1 MPKSKFPPTIFV
13 LGMRQHVGKTVTSIG
28 VIAKLL
34 SPEYGYSV
42 DEIGYIKPVGQES
55 VPIINEEGKEIQV
68 DKDAVLVTSLL
79 GMKVPQYEVTSPV
92 IWHGGLTAEYIDDQ
106 AKESPKMDPAYFRE
120 HICESYIKVAEGKKV
135 VIIEGTGQLGVGSVG
150 GISGPDVINILR
162 KMGVPLYV
170 LIVTDAG
177 IGGTIDMTFP
187 FLITMDRMGAR
198 IDGIIINR
206 VFPPKLDKIKH
217 YLNTYYT
224 QLFPKQYGY
233 LMTNPVPP
241 LVGFIPLVPKLKMFS
256 MRLLAETFPRET
268 KTAVEILAPRNFT
281 EVSGRL
287 INDVKT
293 LNLRFGYERFV
304 VPGDAVIV
312 GVNANDVVLSA
323 LLLHER
329 YIRNHGQ
336 GLTGLILSCSQVG
349 GLSKHVQKLIED
361 EHLPTIAVEFDSAEI
376 IQQIEGWTAKIQPY
390 DVEKRQLISQTYCDN
405 LDLSQFLEPPR
416 IGL

>member
-1 MPKSKFPPTIFV
+1 MSSSQYPPTIFV

-34 SPEYGYSV
+34 SPEYGYTV

-55 VPIINEEGKEIQV
+55 VPVINEEGKVIQV

-92 IWHGGLTAEYIDDQ
+92 IWHGGLTADFIDDQ

-120 HICESYIKVAEGKKV
+120 QICQAYIKVAEGKKV

-162 KMGVPLYV
+162 KMGVPLFV

-187 FLITMDRMGAR
+187 FLITMDRLGTR
-198 IDGIIINR
+198 IDGIIINQ
-206 VFPPKLDKIKH
+206 VYPPKLEKIKH
-217 YLNTYYT
+217 YLNEYYT
-224 QLFPKQYGY
+224 RLFPKQYGY
-233 LMTNPVPP
+233 LLTNPVPP
-241 LVGFIPLVPKLKMFS
+241 IVGFIPLVPKLKMFS

-268 KTAVEILAPRNFT
+268 KTPV

-287 INDVKT
+287 ITDLKT
-293 LNLRFGYERFV
+293 LNLRFGFERFV

-312 GVNANDVVLSA
+312 GVNANDVILSA

-329 YIRNHGQ
+329 YIRNHSQ
-336 GLTGLILSCSQVG
+336 GLTGLILSCNQVG

-361 EHLPTIAVEFDSAEI
+361 EHIPTIALDFDSAEI

-390 DVEKRQLISQTYCDN
+390 DIEKRQLIGQTYCDS
-405 LDLSQFLEPPR
+405 LDLAQILAPDR
-416 IGL
+416 KA